1 MAYATQSSVEQALGR
16 SLTTSEAAGLNSLLA
31 AIDSYINKTIGRSF
45 GAGVESTRYYDV
57 ERSRMVDVDPFV
69 TSELVGDTVTAR
81 PFEVFY
87 VDADE
92 NKVGSNIDES
102 DFEARP
108 RNESVKTWLH
118 RRTGLWGSGCPSNV
132 TNLAVKAYFGGGAVP
147 ADISY
152 AASWL
157 AAQAISAQ
165 LGVSLSVKSESIEGY
180 SRTFA
185 DMTKDNVTITSIFDN
200 YHEVIL

>member
-1 MAYATQSSVEQALGR
+1 MAYATQASVEQALGR
-16 SLTTSEAAGLNSLLA
+16 SLTTSEAAGLTSLLA

-45 GAGVESTRYYDV
+45 GAGVEATRYYDV

-69 TSELVGDTVTAR
+69 TGEDK

-92 NKVGSNIDES
+92 NKVQDVDES
-102 DFEARP
+102 EFEARP
-108 RNESVKTWLH
+108 RNETVKTWLQ
-118 RRTGLWGSGCPSNV
+118 RRNGFWGSGCPSNV
-132 TNLAVKAYFGGGAVP
+132 TNLAVKAFFGGGDVP
-147 ADISY
+147 ADIAY

-165 LGVSLSVKSESIEGY
+165 LGMSLSVKSESIEGY

-200 YHEVIL
+200 YHEVLI

>member
-31 AIDSYINKTIGRSF
+31 AVDSYINKTIGRSF

-69 TSELVGDTVTAR
+69 TSELVGETVTAR

-92 NKVGSNIDES
+92 NRIQDVDSS
-102 DFEARP
+102 DYEARP
-108 RNESVKTWLH
+108 RNENVKTWLQ
-118 RRTGLWGSGCPSNV
+118 RRSGLWGSGCPSNV
-132 TNLAVKAYFGGGAVP
+132 TNLAVKAFFGGGAVP
-147 ADISY
+147 ADIQY

-165 LGVSLSVKSESIEGY
+165 LGMSLSVKSESIEGY

-185 DMTKDNVTITSIFDN
+185 DMTKDNVQITNIFDN
-200 YHEVIL
+200 YHEVLI

>member
-1 MAYATQSSVEQALGR
+1 MAYANKASVESALGR
-16 SLTTSEAAGLNSLLA
+16 SLTASEEAGLEALLA
-31 AIDSYINKTIGRSF
+31 AVDSYINKTIGTSF
-45 GAGVESTRYYDV
+45 ETPTEATRYYDV

-69 TSELVGDTVTAR
+69 TGEGK

-92 NKVGSNIDES
+92 NKVGSNVDES
-102 DFEARP
+102 DYEARP
-108 RNESVKTWLH
+108 RNETVKTWLQ
-118 RRTGLWGSGCPSNV
+118 RRSGYWGSGCPSNV
-132 TNLAVKAYFGGGAVP
+132 TNLAVKAFFGRGDAPAV
-147 ADISY
+147 IQY

-157 AAQAISAQ
+157 AAQSISAQ
-165 LGVSLSVKSESIEGY
+165 LGMSLSVKSESIEGY

>member
-1 MAYATQSSVEQALGR
+1 
-16 SLTTSEAAGLNSLLA
+16 
-31 AIDSYINKTIGRSF
+31 
-45 GAGVESTRYYDV
+45 
-57 ERSRMVDVDPFV
+57 
-69 TSELVGDTVTAR
+69 
-81 PFEVFY
+81 
-87 VDADE
+87 
-92 NKVGSNIDES
+92 
-102 DFEARP
+102 
-108 RNESVKTWLH
+108 
-118 RRTGLWGSGCPSNV
+118 
-132 TNLAVKAYFGGGAVP
+132 LAVKAFYGGGAVP

-165 LGVSLSVKSESIEGY
+165 LGMSLSVKSESIEGY

>member
-69 TSELVGDTVTAR
+69 TSEVVGEETVQRA
-81 PFEVFY
+81 FEVFY

-92 NKVGSNIDES
+92 NKVQDVDSS
-102 DFEARP
+102 DYEARP

-132 TNLAVKAYFGGGAVP
+132 TNLAVKAFYGGGAVP

-165 LGVSLSVKSESIEGY
+165 LGMSLSVKSESIEGY

>member
-16 SLTTSEAAGLNSLLA
+16 SLTTSEAAGLDSLLA
-31 AIDSYINKTIGRSF
+31 AVDAYINKTIGTSF
-45 GAGVESTRYYDV
+45 ETPTEATRYYDV

-69 TSELVGDTVTAR
+69 VANDKPLR
-81 PFEVFY
+81 VFY

-92 NKVGSNIDES
+92 NPVGDDIDTS
-102 DFEARP
+102 DYEARP

-118 RRTGLWGSGCPSNV
+118 RRSGYWGSGCPSNV
-132 TNLAVKAYFGGGAVP
+132 TNLAVKAFFGRGDAP
-147 ADISY
+147 ADIQY

-165 LGVSLSVKSESIEGY
+165 LGMSLSVKSESIEGY

-185 DMTKDNVTITSIFDN
+185 DMTKDNVQITNIFDN
-200 YHEVIL
+200 YYEVLL

>member
-1 MAYATQSSVEQALGR
+1 MAYATQASVEQALGR
-16 SLTTSEAAGLNSLLA
+16 SLTTSEAAGLTSLLA
-31 AIDSYINKTIGRSF
+31 AVDSYINKTIGRSF

-69 TSELVGDTVTAR
+69 TSEVDGESIVQRA
-81 PFEVFY
+81 FEVFY

-92 NKVGSNIDES
+92 NKVQDVDASEY
-102 DFEARP
+102 EARP
-108 RNESVKTWLH
+108 RNENVKTWLQ
-118 RRTGLWGSGCPSNV
+118 RRNGYWGSGCPSNV

-165 LGVSLSVKSESIEGY
+165 LGMSLSVKSESIEGY

-185 DMTKDNVTITSIFDN
+185 DMTKDNVQITSIFEN
-200 YHEVIL
+200 YHEVLI

>member
-31 AIDSYINKTIGRSF
+31 AVDSYINKTIGRSF

-69 TSELVGDTVTAR
+69 TSEVDGESTVQRA
-81 PFEVFY
+81 FEVFY

-92 NKVGSNIDES
+92 NRIQDVDSSEY
-102 DFEARP
+102 EARP
-108 RNESVKTWLH
+108 RNENVKTWLQ
-118 RRTGLWGSGCPSNV
+118 RRSGLWGSGCPSNV
-132 TNLAVKAYFGGGAVP
+132 TNLAVKAFFGGGDVP
-147 ADISY
+147 ADIAY

-165 LGVSLSVKSESIEGY
+165 LGMSLSVKSESIEGY

-185 DMTKDNVTITSIFDN
+185 DMTKDNVQITSIFDN
-200 YHEVIL
+200 YHEVLI

>member
-16 SLTTSEAAGLNSLLA
+16 SLTTSEAAGLDSLLA
-31 AIDSYINKTIGRSF
+31 AVDAYINKTIGTSF
-45 GAGVESTRYYDV
+45 ETPTEATRYYDV

-69 TSELVGDTVTAR
+69 VGDGKPLR
-81 PFEVFY
+81 VFY

-92 NKVGSNIDES
+92 NPVGDDIDTS
-102 DFEARP
+102 DYEARP

-118 RRTGLWGSGCPSNV
+118 RRSGYWGSGCPSNV
-132 TNLAVKAYFGGGAVP
+132 TNLAIKAFFGRGDAP
-147 ADISY
+147 ADIQY

-165 LGVSLSVKSESIEGY
+165 LGMSLSVKSESIEGY

-185 DMTKDNVTITSIFDN
+185 DMTKDNVTITAIFDN
-200 YHEVIL
+200 YHEVLI